1 MSLFGKLVSGVKDSA
16 LSVSLKSFLNE
27 RFSDYGDVLDCE
39 VDTKSNRVQVHVRLR
54 GEREPITAAI
64 EKYEIKDT
72 QEGRVV
78 VLHKFST
85 SREWITKLLTR
96 IFSGKQYKLPG
107 AVAKLL

>member
-1 MSLFGKLVSGVKDSA
+1 MLGRLMSGVKDSA
-16 LSVSLKSFLNE
+16 LAISMKSFLNE
-27 RFSDYGDVLDCE
+27 RFHDYGEVLDCD
-39 VDTKSNRVQVHVRLR
+39 VDTRAGRVSVHVRLK
-54 GEREPITAAI
+54 GEREPLTAAV
-64 EKYEIKDT
+64 ERYEIKDT
-72 QEGRVV
+72 PEGRVV

>member
-1 MSLFGKLVSGVKDSA
+1 MSLLGKLVGGVKDTA
-16 LSVSLKSFLNE
+16 LGVSLKSFLNE
-27 RFSDYGDVLDCE
+27 RFADYGDVLDCE
-39 VDTKSNRVQVHVRLR
+39 VDTKANRVQVHVKLR
-54 GEREPITAAI
+54 GEREAISAAI

-72 QEGRVV
+72 ADGRVV

-107 AVAKLL
+107 AVSKLL